1 MDDSREPVAI
11 VIENAHD
18 DRLDIFRD
26 LREKDLR
33 GRRNLFIGES
43 EMIVRRLLR
52 TPERLHALLLTPQK
66 YERLRDVLVDLPARV
81 SVYLVDLE
89 TMGRIAGFHVH
100 RGVLAAGIRPSREAL
115 TLDAA
120 LGHLRGD
127 DPCTLVIA
135 EGLTNVDNI
144 GALFRNAAAFGVDG
158 IVLDPACCD
167 PLYRKAIR
175 VSMGHTLSTPYAV
188 AERWPAD
195 LDRVRDNW
203 NMTVYAAEV
212 TETSAPVWEL
222 PRAARAGRCALVFGA
237 ESTGVSPEVLA
248 RCDGVFHIPM
258 AAGVPSLNI
267 AVASAVMLYELR
279 RSASAGEP

>member
-1 MDDSREPVAI
+1 MHGSRDPVAI
-11 VIENAHD
+11 VIDDADD
-18 DRLDIFRD
+18 DRLEVFRD
-26 LREKDLR
+26 VREKDLR

-66 YERLRDVLVDLPARV
+66 FQRLRDALVDLPPAV
-81 SVYLVDLE
+81 PVYLVDLD

-100 RGVLAAGIRPSREAL
+100 RGVLAAGIRPTREAL

-120 LGHLRGD
+120 LGHLRND

-195 LDRVRDNW
+195 LDRLREEW
-203 NMTVYAAEV
+203 NIAVYAAEV
-212 TETSAPVWEL
+212 MADSSPVCNL
-222 PRAARAGRCALVFGA
+222 PTTARDGRCAFVFGA

-248 RCDGVFHIPM
+248 RCAGVFHIPM
-258 AAGVPSLNI
+258 AQGVPSLNV

-279 RSASAGEP
+279 RDVRD